1 MKADDSIFY
10 TFNAVSNITMD
21 STGKSV
27 TAAGGQYFIDET
39 DPANPIYGV
48 VTLPKFTL
56 NGNTCTLNLSTTL
69 ADGVTSRYTLVIGG
83 KSYLFG
89 PDNAHVTADRTT
101 FTFNVLT
108 GGIYTVTYADIDA
121 PAGSE
126 APTPIS
132 LTPFTIT
139 AGGLSVLIDVFNNPG
154 GLKNIVLGVIGRQ
167 YTYDP
172 IHATVTVTAGT
183 TTTTAPLSTGLV
195 FASTSGYGYVI
206 GITNGAYTVNGSLMF
221 PYSASTTGAPATY
234 ALMTSPQMFT
244 LGGNFYTFNQDAAG
258 NYLSVTGNGQ
268 TYPINPY
275 QFSINGIVYII
286 NTNVQPNTVV
296 GGGNVYTMTANNTQF
311 LLNGVQYTITL
322 KGGSLNGATI
332 SGQFNITQG
341 NVVIVEN
348 YVYELD
354 IPNGQIVGNGTTYPL
369 TTSGFTYTI
378 TTANQSFTVTTEPN
392 ATTVTIGN
400 ILYQINNTTVVGDGV
415 TYPILVYRTFVDGAT
430 TYNIGLD
437 GTVSV
442 PPPFALSGSSPYTR
456 STFTDG
462 VTYTVNDLAAF
473 DGTKYYLI
481 SGTPAQFTTSTLTYQ
496 LRTDGVAISAGPAK
510 TYITSNGPLSPN
522 QFTFG
527 TLTLFFGRPTDVAA
541 FDGTHYFAI
550 ANGQFTDTNTGAT
563 YTLSGNTA
571 VHAGNSYEIYS
582 NLGQG
587 AYFEV
592 PGGPTYYVNVAV
604 ADTGTPNG
612 NIYSVFPISGGQ
624 FTIPLVYTLTVSGST
639 VTVNASTFTGGATA
653 VPTLTAAGGV
663 ADGRLL

>member
-1 MKADDSIFY
+1 M
-10 TFNAVSNITMD
+10 
-21 STGKSV
+21 
-27 TAAGGQYFIDET
+27 
-39 DPANPIYGV
+39 
-48 VTLPKFTL
+48 
-56 NGNTCTLNLSTTL
+56 
-69 ADGVTSRYTLVIGG
+69 
-83 KSYLFG
+83 
-89 PDNAHVTADRTT
+89 
-101 FTFNVLT
+101 
-108 GGIYTVTYADIDA
+108 
-121 PAGSE
+121 
-126 APTPIS
+126 
-132 LTPFTIT
+132 
-139 AGGLSVLIDVFNNPG
+139 
-154 GLKNIVLGVIGRQ
+154 IGRQ

-234 ALMTSPQMFT
+234 PLMTSPQMFT

-296 GGGNVYTMTANNTQF
+296 GGGNVYPMTANNTQF

-322 KGGSLNGATI
+322 KAGSLNGATI

-392 ATTVTIGN
+392 AATVTIGN

-415 TYPILVYRTFVDGAT
+415 TYPILVYRTFVDGTT

-481 SGTPAQFTTSTLTYQ
+481 SGSPAQFTSADAHLPASDGWGGDFRRAGQDLHHFERSAESQPIYLRHAHPVLRAPDRCGRVRWHALLRHCQRPIHGYQ
-496 LRTDGVAISAGPAK
+496 HGCYLHAERQYRGPRR
-510 TYITSNGPLSPN
+510 
-522 QFTFG
+522 Q
-527 TLTLFFGRPTDVAA
+527 
-541 FDGTHYFAI
+541 
-550 ANGQFTDTNTGAT
+550 
-563 YTLSGNTA
+563 
-571 VHAGNSYEIYS
+571 
-582 NLGQG
+582 
-587 AYFEV
+587 
-592 PGGPTYYVNVAV
+592 
-604 ADTGTPNG
+604 
-612 NIYSVFPISGGQ
+612 
-624 FTIPLVYTLTVSGST
+624 
-639 VTVNASTFTGGATA
+639 
-653 VPTLTAAGGV
+653 
-663 ADGRLL
+663 

>member
-1 MKADDSIFY
+1 
-10 TFNAVSNITMD
+10 
-21 STGKSV
+21 
-27 TAAGGQYFIDET
+27 
-39 DPANPIYGV
+39 
-48 VTLPKFTL
+48 
-56 NGNTCTLNLSTTL
+56 
-69 ADGVTSRYTLVIGG
+69 
-83 KSYLFG
+83 
-89 PDNAHVTADRTT
+89 
-101 FTFNVLT
+101 
-108 GGIYTVTYADIDA
+108 
-121 PAGSE
+121 
-126 APTPIS
+126 
-132 LTPFTIT
+132 
-139 AGGLSVLIDVFNNPG
+139 
-154 GLKNIVLGVIGRQ
+154 
-167 YTYDP
+167 
-172 IHATVTVTAGT
+172 
-183 TTTTAPLSTGLV
+183 
-195 FASTSGYGYVI
+195 
-206 GITNGAYTVNGSLMF
+206 
-221 PYSASTTGAPATY
+221 
-234 ALMTSPQMFT
+234 MFT

-258 NYLSVTGNGQ
+258 DYLSVTGNGQ

-275 QFSINGIVYII
+275 QFSINGIVYIF

-296 GGGNVYTMTANNTQF
+296 GGGNIYPMTANNTQF

-322 KGGSLNGATI
+322 KAGSLNGATI

-392 ATTVTIGN
+392 AATVTIGN

-415 TYPILVYRTFVDGAT
+415 TYPILVYRTFVDGTT

-442 PPPFALSGSSPYTR
+442 PPSFALSGSSPYTR

-481 SGTPAQFTTSTLTYQ
+481 SGSPAQFKSPTLTYQ

-510 TYITSNGPLSPN
+510 TYITSSGPLSPN

-527 TLTLFFGRPTDVAA
+527 TLTLFFGRATDVAA

-639 VTVNASTFTGGATA
+639 VTVNASTFAGGATA
-653 VPTLTAAGGV
+653 EPTLTAAGGSLTGGYFKDPV
-663 ADGRLL
+663 TNIVYTCVVDAGVVTFVDSNNAVYPYPATGTTNTFVASVVVTTAVNLAVDNEPTPSIYPVLNNTFIVGTTTYTVNVPVAYQNAATGPYWPMINGRFIVPKTEPISSLAYTVKGGSVIKGYVISNDDEFSADGNTVYTVNAVNVVKATNQATLGGTAPNQTITAGSLVYTINATTSLATLQPAGLAYNTTSKQFTVSYNGVSVTYTVGATAVTTIVILRIPLSRPSRAHS